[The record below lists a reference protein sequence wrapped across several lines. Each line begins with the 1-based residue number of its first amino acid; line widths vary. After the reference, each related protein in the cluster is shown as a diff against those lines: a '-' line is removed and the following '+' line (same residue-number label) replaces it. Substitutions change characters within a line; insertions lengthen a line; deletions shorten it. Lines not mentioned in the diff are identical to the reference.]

1 MGNESTSETW
11 STRGGWRWKK
21 EDSIKE
27 KEYPKERG
35 SENEE
40 ENTVGTR
47 TGFVTKFKRDIYN
60 N

>member
-1 MGNESTSETW
+1 MEQGSMSETW

-47 TGFVTKFKRDIYN
+47 TGFVTKFKRDIYDN
-60 N
+60 

>member
-1 MGNESTSETW
+1 MGHESTSETW
-11 STRGGWRWKK
+11 STRRGWRWKK

-27 KEYPKERG
+27 REYPKERG

-47 TGFVTKFKRDIYN
+47 TGFVTKFKRDIYI
-60 N
+60 

>member
-1 MGNESTSETW
+1 MGHESTSETW
-11 STRGGWRWKK
+11 STHGGWRWKK

-47 TGFVTKFKRDIYN
+47 TGFVTKFKRDIYDN
-60 N
+60 